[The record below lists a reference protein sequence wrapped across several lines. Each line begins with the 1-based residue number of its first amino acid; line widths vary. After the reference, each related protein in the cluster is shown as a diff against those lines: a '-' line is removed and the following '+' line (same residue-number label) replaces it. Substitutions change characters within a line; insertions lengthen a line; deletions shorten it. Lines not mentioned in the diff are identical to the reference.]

1 KITHLY
7 LLMRN
12 NKIKDTATEM
22 VVAPQKRKLVRSVF
36 AITRDL
42 LNHQKFQN
50 RNSTDQ
56 PKLVELLTNL
66 YNEEVE
72 KKNDRTEKVKKPRVT
87 KSILEKLISDISKSV
102 ETLPKAKQTE
112 IQDMINQSGYT
123 VNTITN

>member
-1 KITHLY
+1 
-7 LLMRN
+7 MRN

>member
-1 KITHLY
+1 MK
-7 LLMRN
+7 N

-66 YNEEVE
+66 YNDEVD
-72 KKNDRTEKVKKPRVT
+72 KKNEIKANKIKKPRVT

>member
-1 KITHLY
+1 MK
-7 LLMRN
+7 N

>member
-1 KITHLY
+1 
-7 LLMRN
+7 MRN

-72 KKNDRTEKVKKPRVT
+72 KNNDRTEKVKKPRVT

>member
-1 KITHLY
+1 MEILDF
-7 LLMRN
+7 L
-12 NKIKDTATEM
+12 
-22 VVAPQKRKLVRSVF
+22 QKR
-36 AITRDL
+36 AD
-42 LNHQKFQN
+42 
-50 RNSTDQ
+50 
-56 PKLVELLTNL
+56 
-66 YNEEVE
+66 EEVE

>member
-1 KITHLY
+1 MSK
-7 LLMRN
+7 
-12 NKIKDTATEM
+12 NKKTETATEM
-22 VVAPQKRKLVRSVF
+22 VEAPQKKRVLVRSVF

-56 PKLVELLTNL
+56 PALVELLTNL
-66 YNEEVE
+66 YNEEFE
-72 KKNDRTEKVKKPRVT
+72 KKNDRTIKVKKPRVT